1 MAPMAPEPA
10 PPPSE
15 VPERVAT
22 LEANRENDVRRI
34 GGLETK
40 MDRMMWLGFTILG
53 TSLANI
59 FLKR

>member
-1 MAPMAPEPA
+1 M
-10 PPPSE
+10 
-15 VPERVAT
+15 AT